1 MTNPSLR
8 DVVKR
13 TGSKYTLVLAVA
25 KRARQVVVEQEG
37 DLLATEKPV
46 TIAITEIRN
55 GRVKFSTKSNTA
67 E

>member
-25 KRARQVVVEQEG
+25 KRARQLVVEQEG
-37 DLLATEKPV
+37 DLLAKEKPI
-46 TIAITEIRN
+46 TIAMDEIRK
-55 GRVKFSTKSNTA
+55 GKIKFRMKSKS
-67 E
+67 